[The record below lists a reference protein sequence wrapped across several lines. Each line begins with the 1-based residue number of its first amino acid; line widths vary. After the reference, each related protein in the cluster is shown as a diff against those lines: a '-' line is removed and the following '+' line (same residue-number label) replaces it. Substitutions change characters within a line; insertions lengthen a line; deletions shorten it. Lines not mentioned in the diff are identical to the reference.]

1 MKLEE
6 ALFNW
11 LQIQIVADARPHDR
25 SAQETASFFRQ
36 ILLEDHQVREL
47 TYQRQQDWYVLTG
60 QADEGNWERRYPA
73 ETAEALLTAL
83 QSDPRYDL

>member
-1 MKLEE
+1 MKRED

-11 LQIQIVADARPHDR
+11 LQIQLVADARPQDR

-47 TYQRQQDWYVLTG
+47 RIQRHEEWYVLTG
-60 QADEGNWERRYPA
+60 QTDDGTWERRYPA
-73 ETAEALLTAL
+73 ETAEALLAAL
-83 QSDPRYDL
+83 QSDPRYTS